1 MLLVIDNSCW
11 HRLNHLIDTRLAE
24 QLSRTLQ
31 ALDNTWRPFMQ
42 AMGVRSNTMN
52 QLFLE
57 QAFSS
62 AASRI
67 SLHTYEATCH
77 HLGQYPLLKQS
88 SESMEVLLNC
98 TIPLRMSNNWNN
110 SKCPQFKNQP
120 LSFREPGATPQLQE
134 EITTTVECRQPSSL
148 DIFDQSRLDEHFVA
162 TKETQ
167 RNIVAI

>member
-1 MLLVIDNSCW
+1 MLFVVDNSRW
-11 HRLNHLIDTRLAE
+11 QRLNHLVDTRLAE

-31 ALDNTWRPFMQ
+31 ALHNTWRPFMQ

-52 QLFLE
+52 QPFLE

-67 SLHTYEATCH
+67 SLHPDEATCH

-98 TIPLRMSNNWNN
+98 TITLRMSNNWNN
-110 SKCPQFKNQP
+110 SKLPQFQ
-120 LSFREPGATPQLQE
+120 GARRYSTTP
-134 EITTTVECRQPSSL
+134 VGGNDCR
-148 DIFDQSRLDEHFVA
+148 
-162 TKETQ
+162 
-167 RNIVAI
+167 